1 MMDKSNEEQTTLY
14 TKYWRR
20 LEEVFD
26 NSKGMEDFF
35 RYYLAA
41 ITGEYS
47 AKHILY
53 QAFKDYWHKERDVS
67 SDAELL
73 QKLVRY
79 AGYFA
84 RLYYNKPEVL
94 RSIER
99 FPKYGKY
106 DACTFC
112 FGII

>member
-53 QAFKDYWHKERDVS
+53 QAFKDYWHKGAMYQVMPNCSKISAICWLFCET
-67 SDAELL
+67 LL
-73 QKLVRY
+73 
-79 AGYFA
+79 
-84 RLYYNKPEVL
+84 
-94 RSIER
+94 
-99 FPKYGKY
+99 
-106 DACTFC
+106 
-112 FGII
+112 